1 MTDLIDSANATSEAI
16 AERYANKEFRMAC
29 RTGALEALVL
39 RLAIEIDVYGDP
51 TIKERIEKIF
61 LDYQSQ

>member
-16 AERYANKEFRMAC
+16 AERYADKEFRMAC

-39 RLAIEIDVYGDP
+39 RLAIEIDVYADDNV
-51 TIKERIEKIF
+51 KERVEKIF
-61 LDYQSQ
+61 LDYQTR